1 MSAAR
6 DYKAI
11 VAGITAAADEL
22 RERDRERAV
31 ELSRDLVGL
40 DDAMVR
46 AGERA
51 AMTRLGVN
59 LHWEAALEMLWAESW
74 MTLRPMPAPDER
86 VDPANIDALD
96 AAVEQR
102 FAELRDATRRGFG
115 LRGFGLGRR

>member
-1 MSAAR
+1 MTAAR

-11 VAGITAAADEL
+11 IAGITSAADEL

-46 AGERA
+46 AEERA
-51 AMTRLGVN
+51 ALTRLGVH
-59 LHWEAALEMLWAESW
+59 LHWEAALETLWAESW

-86 VDPANIDALD
+86 VDPAHIDALD

-102 FAELRDATRRGFG
+102 FIELRDATRRRGFG
-115 LRGFGLGRR
+115 LRRR